1 MKEKKRKKKTE
12 KNIKRF
18 QFHWQNAEKSHK
30 IAKQNLHASSAERRI
45 VYTCIYRHDLHWY
58 VQVPCL
64 PMMLVAISWLI
75 LFQCY
80 VTSHKHTHSSLA
92 LSKWKK
98 RKPHSL
104 YPFSTTA
111 IDDDRKN
118 CTFKN
123 MYTGYVC
130 PIWIWKTKKYPV
142 MYPVQR
148 E

>member
-98 RKPHSL
+98 ENHTHCIHFLQLLSMMIAK
-104 YPFSTTA
+104 TA
-111 IDDDRKN
+111 LSKI
-118 CTFKN
+118 CTRD
-123 MYTGYVC
+123 TCV
-130 PIWIWKTKKYPV
+130 
-142 MYPVQR
+142 
-148 E
+148 